1 MNLICWTQRVDR
13 KDAGCPAITRYELAF
28 YVQRRGPLTSQ
39 VIDRPSVIR
48 HDSGMNIPAGPIT
61 YLIKF
66 DVLPEKRELFLSLL
80 NDVLD
85 AMRHE
90 PTFHEAILHRDVE
103 SENRFMLYET
113 WSSHED
119 VMNVQLHRPYREK
132 WHQAL
137 PTLLVGSRDIGVF
150 VPMRADRN
158 ADRM

>member
-1 MNLICWTQRVDR
+1 MFRFV
-13 KDAGCPAITRYELAF
+13 GY
-28 YVQRRGPLTSQ
+28 GM

-48 HDSGMNIPAGPIT
+48 HYSGMNIPAGPIT

-66 DVLPEKRELFLSLL
+66 DVLPGKRELFLSLL

-90 PTFHEAILHRDVE
+90 PTFHEAILHRDPE

-132 WHQAL
+132 WHQVL
-137 PTLLVGSRDIGVF
+137 PELLVGSRDIGVF
-150 VPMRADRN
+150 VPLRADRN
-158 ADRM
+158 AARM